1 MPQGQGTGTDPE
13 LPQDINTDVAH
24 PARVYDYWLGG
35 KDNFPADRALAEH
48 IMEAIP
54 TMRTMA
60 AANRA
65 FLSRAVR
72 YLAEEAGI
80 RQFLDIG
87 TGIPT
92 SPNVHE
98 VAQAVTPD
106 SRVVYVDNDPIVL
119 AHARA
124 LLTSQEAGETSF
136 IGADLR
142 QPKSILDH
150 PTLMSTLDLS
160 QPVAVMLVA
169 VLMYFR
175 DTDNPNPF
183 EMVAT
188 LLEAM
193 PPGSYLA
200 ITHPTADFN
209 AEAMGGA
216 VAAAER
222 SGVTL
227 VPRNQAETEEFFAGL
242 DVVDPGV
249 TPVLSWR
256 PDKPPDDPRS
266 AYYWAGIARKP

>member
-98 VAQAVTPD
+98 VAQAV
-106 SRVVYVDNDPIVL
+106 
-119 AHARA
+119 A
-124 LLTSQEAGETSF
+124 
-136 IGADLR
+136 
-142 QPKSILDH
+142 PK
-150 PTLMSTLDLS
+150 
-160 QPVAVMLVA
+160 
-169 VLMYFR
+169 
-175 DTDNPNPF
+175 
-183 EMVAT
+183 
-188 LLEAM
+188 
-193 PPGSYLA
+193 PGSC
-200 ITHPTADFN
+200 TWTTT
-209 AEAMGGA
+209 
-216 VAAAER
+216 R
-222 SGVTL
+222 SSL
-227 VPRNQAETEEFFAGL
+227 P
-242 DVVDPGV
+242 
-249 TPVLSWR
+249 TPV
-256 PDKPPDDPRS
+256 PC
-266 AYYWAGIARKP
+266 